1 MDIPSFFD
9 YTTAYFE
16 APIVCAESERGMPM
30 VEFVLIGLT
39 AGFMAGFFGVGGGAI
54 TVPLLLYAGVSI
66 KFAVGISAMQMVF
79 SSVYGSMRNVKNRLV
94 DSRDAYPFGLGGIAG
109 AFLGGNLLD
118 VADERVIEFSF
129 LSLIIFALVRVFYSS
144 HEPRGEKKRKSLY
157 FNLII
162 GLVIG
167 MIAGMLGVGG
177 SILLIPILVGYLNFT
192 TKEAVSVGLFFV
204 MFSSIAA
211 FSTLAGLGYVDYAK
225 GLLVAVSSLI
235 GVRAGQ
241 YAVGRTGTKSHK
253 NWTVTMYVVLFV
265 LTSYK
270 IFFDE
275 DF

>member
-1 MDIPSFFD
+1 
-9 YTTAYFE
+9 
-16 APIVCAESERGMPM
+16 M
-30 VEFVLIGLT
+30 VEFIAIGLT

-79 SSVYGSMRNVKNRLV
+79 SSVYGSLRNVKKRLV
-94 DSRDAYPFGLGGIAG
+94 DSRDAYPFGLGGVVG
-109 AFLGGNLLD
+109 AFIGGNLLD
-118 VADERVIEFSF
+118 VADEHVIGYSF
-129 LSLIIFALVRVFYSS
+129 LALIIFALVRVFYSA
-144 HEPRGEKKRKSLY
+144 HEPRGEKKRKPLY

-177 SILLIPILVGYLNFT
+177 SILLIPILVGYLNYT

-211 FSTLAGLGYVDYAK
+211 FTTLAGLGYVDYMK
-225 GLLVAVSSLI
+225 GLLVAVASLV

-241 YAVGRTGTKSHK
+241 YAVAKTGTKSHK
-253 NWTVTMYVVLFV
+253 NWTVLMYVVLFI
-265 LTSYK
+265 LTTYK
-270 IFFDE
+270 LFFDE